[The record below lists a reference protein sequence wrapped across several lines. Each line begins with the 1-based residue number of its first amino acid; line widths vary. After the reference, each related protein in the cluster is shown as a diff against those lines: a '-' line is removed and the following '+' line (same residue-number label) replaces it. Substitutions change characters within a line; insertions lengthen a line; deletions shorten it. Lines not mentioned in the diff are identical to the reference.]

1 MGEKIMRAEREKR
14 SHNTKQ
20 QNTTYNNKERRK
32 AKWKQN
38 IKKNKEIYIN
48 RESIYSSF

>member
-1 MGEKIMRAEREKR
+1 MGKKIMRAEREER

-32 AKWKQN
+32 AKWRQK

-48 RESIYSSF
+48 IESLYSSF